1 MKQFLNNSKVILLCF
16 FLFAYV
22 GLRLSKQDSNN
33 NKMTSSFIAKKD
45 ILPRTRIQETD
56 IEEIKVHTSFINKN
70 TIQNKYDIIGKYTDI
85 QGKIPA
91 GSFFYK
97 TMLFDAEELPDY
109 PSTQLYAN
117 QSIFQLQLDA
127 LSLSYLTKSQ
137 RIDISATIQTNTTQ
151 CTDMIVY
158 HSRILMIQDCNGIDI
173 ESQES
178 TTIPNAIL
186 IAVNTSDI
194 EILNELKTIATFQV
208 QVSAKTYEQAEAQI
222 NTKSKLIAYMK

>member
-109 PSTQLYAN
+109 P
-117 QSIFQLQLDA
+117 
-127 LSLSYLTKSQ
+127 
-137 RIDISATIQTNTTQ
+137 
-151 CTDMIVY
+151 
-158 HSRILMIQDCNGIDI
+158 
-173 ESQES
+173 
-178 TTIPNAIL
+178 
-186 IAVNTSDI
+186 
-194 EILNELKTIATFQV
+194 
-208 QVSAKTYEQAEAQI
+208 
-222 NTKSKLIAYMK
+222 